1 MTLLICGAAITLI
14 GSLGLLRLRSFYE
27 RVHAPTLGTTLGT
40 TCIALASMIY
50 FSALGA
56 RPVLHELLIIVF
68 VTVTTPISLMVLVR
82 AADFERVRKP
92 RDHPTRGKKRAWL
105 SFFDRR
111 HGKNIHAERAQGL
124 LRDAADQRFEE
135 ARAAMRPHHQ
145 QYRTNFCYSS
155 RDDLHSSTVLNS

>member
-1 MTLLICGAAITLI
+1 MLLIGGAAITLI

-82 AADFERVRKP
+82 AAVFRNESENEGT
-92 RDHPTRGKKRAWL
+92 HPTRGKKRAWL
-105 SFFDRR
+105 SSLFDRR

-124 LRDAADQRFEE
+124 FRDAADQRFEE

-145 QYRTNFCYSS
+145 EIRTAFLLQLA
-155 RDDLHSSTVLNS
+155 R